1 MQEPGQ
7 EGVAVVQAG
16 VGGSPTGG
24 VRGDEEKERDLKCIL
39 EAELTGAHN
48 FVPTTIEAVGFR
60 PPSDK
65 A

>member
-1 MQEPGQ
+1 M
-7 EGVAVVQAG
+7 
-16 VGGSPTGG
+16 GGSPTGG
-24 VRGDEEKERDLKCIL
+24 VRGDEKKERDLKCIL